1 MGALRSIVGGLW
13 GDVKAVLGHRKEK
26 VAIDRDAA

>member
-13 GDVKAVLGHRKEK
+13 GDMKAVLGRRKEK
-26 VAIDRDAA
+26 VAGIRDTA

>member
-13 GDVKAVLGHRKEK
+13 GDVKAVLGRRRKEAA
-26 VAIDRDAA
+26 VIHDAA